1 MSTPSSLV
9 VEGSKSMP
17 KTVKPNSSVSPA
29 DYEELQELVFDLV
42 RERVLAAIGVGGM
55 WSIDFRKAGDTDAFF
70 GATVAERIARDVA
83 AQIAP
88 QSAEATESAPVLG
101 SYYVAPAVS
110 PATASAETASEQ
122 STSEAALSNDE
133 PAPVTGS
140 VERVV
145 WVAEPSQVAW
155 VAEFAEART
164 SDRAAAAT
172 AEAQAETEREHRR
185 LVA

>member
-1 MSTPSSLV
+1 MSQ
-9 VEGSKSMP
+9 
-17 KTVKPNSSVSPA
+17 TVRSNSSVSPA
-29 DYEELQELVFDLV
+29 DNEELQELVFDLV

-70 GATVAERIARDVA
+70 GETVAERIARDVA

-88 QSAEATESAPVLG
+88 QSAELADSAPVLG

-110 PATASAETASEQ
+110 PSVASTVSADVEQ
-122 STSEAALSNDE
+122 STGEPAFSNE
-133 PAPVTGS
+133 NPAPVTGS

-172 AEAQAETEREHRR
+172 AETEAEAERAHRR

>member
-1 MSTPSSLV
+1 MSQ
-9 VEGSKSMP
+9 
-17 KTVKPNSSVSPA
+17 TVRPNSSVSPA

-70 GATVAERIARDVA
+70 GVTVAERIARDVA

-88 QSAEATESAPVLG
+88 QTGELADHAPVVG
-101 SYYVAPAVS
+101 SYYVAPTVS
-110 PATASAETASEQ
+110 PSVASTASAEIEL
-122 STSEAALSNDE
+122 STSEIVLPTVAPEA
-133 PAPVTGS
+133 APVTES

-164 SDRAAAAT
+164 SDRAAAAS
-172 AEAQAETEREHRR
+172 AETEAEAERQHRR

>member
-1 MSTPSSLV
+1 
-9 VEGSKSMP
+9 MP
-17 KTVKPNSSVSPA
+17 KTVRPNSSVSPA
-29 DYEELQELVFDLV
+29 DYEELQELVFELV
-42 RERVLAAIGVGGM
+42 RERVLAAVGVGGM

-70 GATVAERIARDVA
+70 GVTVAERIARDVA

-88 QSAEATESAPVLG
+88 QSAEAAESAPVLG

-110 PATASAETASEQ
+110 PSVASTVSAATEQ
-122 STSEAALSNDE
+122 STSEVALSNDE

-164 SDRAAAAT
+164 NDREAAAT
-172 AEAQAETEREHRR
+172 AETEAAAERAHRR

>member
-1 MSTPSSLV
+1 MSQ
-9 VEGSKSMP
+9 
-17 KTVKPNSSVSPA
+17 TVRPTSSVSIA
-29 DYEELQELVFDLV
+29 DNEELQELVFDLV

-55 WSIDFRKAGDTDAFF
+55 WSIDFRKTGDTDAFF
-70 GATVAERIARDVA
+70 GVTVAERIARDVA

-88 QSAEATESAPVLG
+88 QTGELAERAPVVG
-101 SYYVAPAVS
+101 TYYVAPSVS
-110 PATASAETASEQ
+110 VSAGIEL
-122 STSEAALSNDE
+122 STSDIVLPVVETE

-164 SDRAAAAT
+164 SDRAAAASAESE
-172 AEAQAETEREHRR
+172 AEAEREHRR